1 MTLSFIQRGDSIE
14 EEDSSRD
21 EEDEVV
27 GELGTRF
34 ETVELN
40 DISDKDRETNTD
52 AIETEDSSKE
62 HETKKFLLKHQF
74 KCKKKKQGGK
84 AKIVSLVFW
93 RENSKYRKYLANTLK
108 ADNLG
113 AKIQIIDEWNYVKC
127 HSVASQTRS

>member
-1 MTLSFIQRGDSIE
+1 MIQRGDSIE

-40 DISDKDRETNTD
+40 DISDKDREANTD

-62 HETKKFLLKHQF
+62 QETKKFLLKHQF
-74 KCKKKKQGGK
+74 KCKKKNKVGK
-84 AKIVSLVFW
+84 AKIVSF
-93 RENSKYRKYLANTLK
+93 NCK
-108 ADNLG
+108 
-113 AKIQIIDEWNYVKC
+113 
-127 HSVASQTRS
+127 